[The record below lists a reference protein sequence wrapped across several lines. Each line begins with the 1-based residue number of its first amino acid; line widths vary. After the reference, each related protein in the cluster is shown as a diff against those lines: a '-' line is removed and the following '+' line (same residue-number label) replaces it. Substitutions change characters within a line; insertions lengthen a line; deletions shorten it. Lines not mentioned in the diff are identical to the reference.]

1 MLEQGTVVGEA
12 GRKRVHGS
20 GSADIP
26 KGKHRA
32 ISVEQGEVRVVQ
44 GIPELDDVLLGRIL
58 GSCLAGKETRGRRC
72 GVNRGIRPAM
82 TQCNER

>member
-1 MLEQGTVVGEA
+1 MLEQGTVVSEA

-20 GSADIP
+20 GCADIP

-44 GIPELDDVLLGRIL
+44 GVLELGDVFLGRVF
-58 GSCLAGKETRGRRC
+58 GSGLAGEETRGRRC
-72 GVNRGIRPAM
+72 GVNRGIGPAM
-82 TQCNER
+82 RQYNER